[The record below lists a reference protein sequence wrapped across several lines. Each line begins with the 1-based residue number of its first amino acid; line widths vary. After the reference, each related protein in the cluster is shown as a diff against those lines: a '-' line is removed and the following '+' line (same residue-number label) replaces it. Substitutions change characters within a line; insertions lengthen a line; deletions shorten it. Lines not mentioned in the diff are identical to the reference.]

1 MSVWAGRSFGT
12 LLCEK
17 NSVSVCKF
25 CEVSRKSSKN
35 KPKAR
40 STLGTVFPD
49 SSFSVKH
56 WRLKQGDIQDE
67 VTANEVFP
75 SVAHSHA
82 HYHKHLSKHNN
93 DHVTLQVISCVL
105 LFPLGVVIFHFECVR
120 VLRGVTVCRRER
132 EREGERWQTGSSF
145 LLSVSSLKCIHG
157 TLIFF
162 FQNAHQTWQGIKR
175 ITAWKLLRAGDHS
188 WAEAARSW

>member
-40 STLGTVFPD
+40 STVGTVFPD

-67 VTANEVFP
+67 VTADEVFP

-105 LFPLGVVIFHFECVR
+105 LFPLGVVIFHFECAR
-120 VLRGVTVCRRER
+120 VLRGVTVCRRES
-132 EREGERWQTGSSF
+132 EREERGGKLAPVSF
-145 LLSVSSLKCIHG
+145 CLWALWNASMGLW
-157 TLIFF
+157 FF
-162 FQNAHQTWQGIKR
+162 FFFSKMLIKR
-175 ITAWKLLRAGDHS
+175 GKVLKGLLHGS
-188 WAEAARSW
+188 C